1 MALREKEIELA
12 RLQQEVRNLI
22 SQSDLLSRLINKLPE
37 IAAEMPEIRE
47 LRVLQTGDSDA
58 AFDALASFIAKIVAL
73 AESLGIPL
81 KLDKAESTSS
91 NPD

>member
-1 MALREKEIELA
+1 MFLRNSMLY
-12 RLQQEVRNLI
+12 
-22 SQSDLLSRLINKLPE
+22 SPDLLSRLIDRLPE

-81 KLDKAESTSS
+81 KLDKAE
-91 NPD
+91 